1 MLSALPNR
9 ALALILAAPVRPW
22 NASGVAASTHS
33 KTIARIQ
40 VTARELEMRMPA
52 RIVIA
57 SVLVV
62 AGLGAAVYWGT
73 QRIFVKALAETEV
86 SVPPYVA
93 EQVQFYLKDGKE
105 IVTSN
110 QTMAR
115 RRDGAVRIT
124 ATISNPNG
132 TDRTGMSRIELPDG
146 ETAMVIDSI
155 RAKST
160 GRRPSEAVAARK
172 NALLSTPPQC
182 LLPATGGSNPEVVDG
197 EDTMY
202 GVQAIRLVRQSAGS
216 TERMVSWRLPDF
228 ECAEVQT
235 FKQTANAATGDWE
248 TIQGVRLTGF
258 VATDPDPN
266 IFTNWQ
272 NYAEMTPSDLKRAFF
287 RARGVTAAQCAKCYS
302 DETKADATYDQ
313 WNAQ

>member
-110 QTMAR
+110 QTIAR

-132 TDRTGMSRIELPDG
+132 TDRTGMSRIELP
-146 ETAMVIDSI
+146 
-155 RAKST
+155 
-160 GRRPSEAVAARK
+160 
-172 NALLSTPPQC
+172 
-182 LLPATGGSNPEVVDG
+182 DG

-235 FKQTANAATGDWE
+235 FKQNANAATGDWE

-258 VATDPDPN
+258 VATDPDPT

-272 NYAEMTPSDLKRAFF
+272 NYAEMTPSDL
-287 RARGVTAAQCAKCYS
+287 
-302 DETKADATYDQ
+302 
-313 WNAQ
+313 